1 MKKLTLFIVVLFL
14 GLNVFAQDVIIRKS
28 PNGAI
33 NCKII
38 EIDDDEIK
46 YSMEINGQIG
56 NFSIDKDNVEA
67 IKYENGDVENFNT
80 KKQVKTDFS
89 KDAKNAIKFN
99 FLSPLFG
106 YTYLSYER
114 AIKPGVSFE
123 IGLGAIGLGGDLD
136 EIKPLGGVMKL
147 GVKLR
152 RSPSYNILAGGYFM
166 PEIVFG
172 MYEFDDMQNV
182 PTQNGSVIIH
192 SFQPVREKTAT
203 LGVLATFGYS
213 VVIRESF
220 VIEWYGSVGY
230 GFTKHSGLNFGF
242 LGAGQKFPIAV
253 ATGFKFGFVF

>member
-14 GLNVFAQDVIIRKS
+14 GLNVFAQDIIVRKN
-28 PNGAI
+28 PKGEL
-33 NCKII
+33 NCKIV
-38 EIDDDEIK
+38 EIDNNTVK
-46 YSMEINGQIG
+46 YKMIVNGEEG
-56 NFSIDKDNVEA
+56 SFSIDKSNVEYV
-67 IKYENGDVENFNT
+67 KYENGDVFDFEQ
-80 KKQVKTDFS
+80 KAPKKTDFS
-89 KDAKNAIKFN
+89 KDEKNAIKFN
-99 FLSPLFG
+99 FIAPLFG
-106 YTYLSYER
+106 YTYFSYER
-114 AIKPGVSFE
+114 AVKPGVSFE